1 MPTEARHRN
10 NCGRHWPP
18 NTLSCRDPHCA
29 ITCYYPAAV
38 CGVMSRCR
46 SWATTVSWRGRPCA
60 ASSERA
66 GHRNLRARH
75 AKNESHLWRATS
87 FDHAVERAEAVARA
101 YAAAIVDGPSEYVG
115 FAQAY
120 HLYDEPP
127 DGAEVFSLFRVSDL
141 EPEPYLDHF
150 FDTGGERQQELDESP

>member
-1 MPTEARHRN
+1 VRCVFRA
-10 NCGRHWPP
+10 GWPP
-18 NTLSCRDPHCA
+18 EFAGKAYEER
-29 ITCYYPAAV
+29 IT
-38 CGVMSRCR
+38 
-46 SWATTVSWRGRPCA
+46 
-60 ASSERA
+60 
-66 GHRNLRARH
+66 
-75 AKNESHLWRATS
+75 LWRATS
-87 FDHAVERAEAVARA
+87 FDNAVERAEAVARA

>member
-1 MPTEARHRN
+1 MRCVFRA
-10 NCGRHWPP
+10 GWPP
-18 NTLSCRDPHCA
+18 EFAGKAYEER
-29 ITCYYPAAV
+29 IT
-38 CGVMSRCR
+38 
-46 SWATTVSWRGRPCA
+46 
-60 ASSERA
+60 
-66 GHRNLRARH
+66 
-75 AKNESHLWRATS
+75 LWRATS
-87 FDHAVERAEAVARA
+87 FDNAVERAEAVARA